1 MNAIQIFQSQ
11 NGLDPDGVIG
21 KDTIKM
27 MLHIWR
33 ISNIQLAHFLGQTHE
48 ETGGYIALS
57 ENLNYSADA
66 LVKLF
71 GTHFKGLADAN
82 NYARQPEKIANRIYS
97 NRMGNG
103 DEASGEGW
111 KFRGRGCLQ
120 TTGKNNYSLLSKY
133 LNVDVVTSPDLV
145 ATKYPFEAAL
155 FYFNSN
161 KLWNLC
167 SDISEDSIKKVT
179 KAVNGGYINLDK
191 RIAFTNHYNQLI
203 NS

>member
-1 MNAIQIFQSQ
+1 MIAVQLFQQQ
-11 NGLDPDGVIG
+11 NGLTPDGVIG
-21 KDTIKM
+21 PKTIAM
-27 MLHIWR
+27 MLHVWG
-33 ISNIQLAHFLGQTHE
+33 ISKTQLAHFLGQTHE
-48 ETGGYIALS
+48 ETGGFEALS

-71 GTHFKGLADAN
+71 GKHFNNDADK
-82 NYARQPEKIANRIYS
+82 YARQPEKIANRIYA

-103 DEASGEGW
+103 NEASGEGW

-120 TTGKNNYSLLSKY
+120 TTGRNNYTLLGKY
-133 LNVDVVTSPDLV
+133 LNADLINNPDLV
-145 ATKYPFEAAL
+145 ATKYPFESAL

-167 SDISEDSIKKVT
+167 NEVTEDSIKRVT

-191 RIAFTNHYNQLI
+191 RIELTKKYQLLI
-203 NS
+203 K